1 MAAISSV
8 ETILEAPGRSSA
20 PESAKDASA
29 RAASEASVAGSAT
42 VSGSTSS
49 SFLETGNE
57 PAMLVNANAIPP
69 PLDSVNM
76 MPGVFPGYMSQR
88 VVFSAERPQTPPWPG
103 DASFRPEAFDEE
115 GDSANTTDDSDV
127 AHSRQRRSSSVSDLE
142 EVCEST
148 SRWMVK
154 KWGTDMYGQNVTILS
169 EIMTA
174 GNIQVTQWFYETACA
189 RPHGVQKCL
198 GIDNNNYDSLCL
210 TKSAWVYA
218 MIRTARG
225 EEGWTWIAISSSCNC
240 AVRRLSLLEQIGRRS
255 RLTRLEG
262 FR

>member
-1 MAAISSV
+1 MAAISAV
-8 ETILEAPGRSSA
+8 ETLRQTP
-20 PESAKDASA
+20 PESPEAENAKDTSA
-29 RAASEASVAGSAT
+29 NAAAAESVAASGSSPST
-42 VSGSTSS
+42 LLKTGS
-49 SFLETGNE
+49 E
-57 PAMLVNANAIPP
+57 PAMQMNANAVPS

-76 MPGVFPGYMSQR
+76 MPGVFPGFMSQR

-103 DASFRPEAFDEE
+103 DHSFKPEAFDEE
-115 GDSANTTDDSDV
+115 GDSANKTDDSEV
-127 AHSRQRRSSSVSDLE
+127 AHSRRRRSSSVSDLE

-148 SRWMVK
+148 SGWVVK

-169 EIMTA
+169 ELMTA

-189 RPHGVQKCL
+189 RPQGLHGVQRCL
-198 GIDNNNYDSLCL
+198 GIDNNNYDSVCM

-240 AVRRLSLLEQIGRRS
+240 AVRQLSLLEQIGRRS
-255 RLTRLEG
+255 RLTRL
-262 FR
+262 